1 MSTSTQTPITAARSS
16 RRPVRDIGDPGRS
29 SVGAPTSMAPLRS
42 YLFVL
47 AARTRSQRGGALIH
61 YILEES
67 PERAIQVCDQ
77 SYPDLRIVSLRDVTD
92 RATAA

>member
-1 MSTSTQTPITAARSS
+1 MSTTLIQTPATE
-16 RRPVRDIGDPGRS
+16 
-29 SVGAPTSMAPLRS
+29 APLRS

-47 AARTRSQRGGALIH
+47 AARTRPRGGEALIH
-61 YILEES
+61 YVLEES

-77 SYPDLRIVSLRDVTD
+77 SYPDLRIVAVRDVTD

>member
-1 MSTSTQTPITAARSS
+1 
-16 RRPVRDIGDPGRS
+16 
-29 SVGAPTSMAPLRS
+29 
-42 YLFVL
+42 VL
-47 AARTRSQRGGALIH
+47 AARTRSQGDGALIH
-61 YILEES
+61 HILEES

>member
-1 MSTSTQTPITAARSS
+1 MSTPNQTPITAARSS
-16 RRPVRDIGDPGRS
+16 RRVPQTGDPGRS
-29 SVGAPTSMAPLRS
+29 SVGEPTSMAPLRS

-47 AARTRSQRGGALIH
+47 AARTRSQGREALLH

-77 SYPDLRIVSLRDVTD
+77 SYPDLRIVSVRDVTD

>member
-1 MSTSTQTPITAARSS
+1 MSTPTQTPITAARSS
-16 RRPVRDIGDPGRS
+16 RRVPQAGDPGRS
-29 SVGAPTSMAPLRS
+29 SVDEPTSTAPLRS

-47 AARTRSQRGGALIH
+47 APRTRSQGGGALIH
-61 YILEES
+61 YVLEES

-77 SYPDLRIVSLRDVTD
+77 SYPDLRIVSVRDVTD

>member
-1 MSTSTQTPITAARSS
+1 MSTPTQT
-16 RRPVRDIGDPGRS
+16 V
-29 SVGAPTSMAPLRS
+29 MAPLRS

-47 AARTRSQRGGALIH
+47 TPRTPLRGGAALIH
-61 YILEES
+61 YVLEKS

>member
-1 MSTSTQTPITAARSS
+1 MSTSTQTPIE
-16 RRPVRDIGDPGRS
+16 
-29 SVGAPTSMAPLRS
+29 PTSRVPLRS

-47 AARTRSQRGGALIH
+47 AARTRSQGGARIH
-61 YILEES
+61 YVLEES
-67 PERAIQVCDQ
+67 PERALQVCDQ